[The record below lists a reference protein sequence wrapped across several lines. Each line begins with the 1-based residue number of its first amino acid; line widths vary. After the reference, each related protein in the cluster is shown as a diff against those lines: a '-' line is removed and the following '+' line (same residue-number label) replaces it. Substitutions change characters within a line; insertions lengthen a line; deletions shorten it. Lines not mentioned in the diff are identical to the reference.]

1 MNKQQIQLELLSLG
15 YNRQVSKAHTIFSS
29 FWDIF
34 FGISVGFLGLV
45 LATKEVG
52 LLELNV
58 PIFILLIVLIFIIVG
73 LVGIIAF
80 IFWFISRAERKVIVN
95 QIKLLAT

>member
-15 YNRQVSKAHTIFSS
+15 YNRQVSRAHTIFSS

-45 LATKEVG
+45 LATEEVG
-52 LLELNV
+52 LLEFNT

-80 IFWFISRAERKVIVN
+80 IFWFISRAERKVIVK

>member
-15 YNRQVSKAHTIFSS
+15 YNRQVSRAHTIFSS

-45 LATKEVG
+45 LAMKEVE
-52 LLELNV
+52 LLELNI
-58 PIFILLIVLIFIIVG
+58 PIFILLISLVFIVIG
-73 LVGIIAF
+73 LVAIIAF
-80 IFWFISRAERKVIVN
+80 IFWFISRAERKVIIY